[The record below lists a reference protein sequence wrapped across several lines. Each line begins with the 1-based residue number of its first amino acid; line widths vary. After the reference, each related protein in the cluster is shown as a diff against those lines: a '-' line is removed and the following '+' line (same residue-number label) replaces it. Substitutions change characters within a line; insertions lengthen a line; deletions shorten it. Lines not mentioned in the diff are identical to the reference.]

1 MRPLTQLGCALA
13 IALICGG
20 GGYWIGK
27 SQSPDALE
35 SAGVVSASDPR
46 SKRGVVA
53 SLDLPDLRRRLD
65 AEKSPLVRFQL
76 ALPHLEA
83 WVAKDPTSALDW
95 LAGQTASRR
104 RDELVRLALKQYS
117 ETDAKGAA
125 EWALRNLSGGN
136 LNNSLIAIANQWAV
150 QNGREAATW
159 FLKLPVTRERNAAV
173 ENMFF
178 TWGSN
183 EPAAALEFIRSDSSV
198 GGLSPTLQRA
208 SLAGWAKS
216 DPEAAVT
223 ASLESSRTRKD
234 PDQFANTLAN
244 WATLDLGASSQW
256 LLANVSAS
264 EERISAARELAAI
277 FAQQDPAAGAAWL
290 ENLTVGQERDYAA
303 STLVAEWSRDAPAEA
318 AKWTAGQTSSSL
330 AAEAVG
336 EVCRNFLRKDSVAFQ
351 AWREALPAGAIKDQ
365 AEQVGAT
372 ADEEE

>member
-1 MRPLTQLGCALA
+1 MKPLTQLGCALA

-27 SQSPDALE
+27 SRSPVALE
-35 SAGVVSASDPR
+35 PAGAVAASDAR
-46 SKRGVVA
+46 SRRGTA
-53 SLDLPDLRRRLD
+53 AALDLPDLRRRLD
-65 AEKSPLVRFQL
+65 AEKNPLARFQL
-76 ALPHLEA
+76 VLPHLEQ
-83 WVAKDPTSALDW
+83 WVAKDPVGALDW

-117 ETDAKGAA
+117 ETNAKGAA
-125 EWALRNLSGGN
+125 EWALQNLSGGN
-136 LNNSLIAIANQWAV
+136 LNNSLIAIANQWAS

-183 EPAAALEFIRSDSSV
+183 EPASALEFIRSESSI

-223 ASLESSRTRKD
+223 ASLESSRTRND
-234 PDQFANTLAN
+234 PGQFANTLAN
-244 WATLDLGASSQW
+244 WATLDLDASSQW
-256 LLANVSAS
+256 LLANVPAG
-264 EERISAARELAAI
+264 EQRTFAARELAAI

-290 ENLTVGQERDYAA
+290 EKLTGGQERDFAA
-303 STLVAEWSRDAPAEA
+303 GTLVAEWSRDAPAEA
-318 AKWTAGQTSSSL
+318 AKLGGPARHRACSPPRRLANFAGISSEKTPPPSRH
-330 AAEAVG
+330 G
-336 EVCRNFLRKDSVAFQ
+336 GTRCRRV
-351 AWREALPAGAIKDQ
+351 
-365 AEQVGAT
+365 
-372 ADEEE
+372 

>member
-27 SQSPDALE
+27 SQSPGVSE
-35 SAGVVSASDPR
+35 PAGGVAASDPR
-46 SKRGVVA
+46 TKRGVVT

-65 AEKSPLVRFQL
+65 AEKNPLVRFQL
-76 ALPHLEA
+76 ALPQLEA
-83 WVAKDPTSALDW
+83 WVAKDPMSALDW
-95 LAGQTASRR
+95 LTGQTASRR

-136 LNNSLIAIANQWAV
+136 LNNSLIAIANQWVV
-150 QNGREAATW
+150 QNGREAVTW

-183 EPAAALEFIRSDSSV
+183 EPALALEFIRSDSSI

-208 SLAGWAKS
+208 LLAGWAKS

-223 ASLESSRTRKD
+223 ASLESSRTRND
-234 PDQFANTLAN
+234 PGQFANTLAN
-244 WATLDLGASSQW
+244 WATLDLDTSSNW
-256 LLANVSAS
+256 LLANVPAS
-264 EERISAARELAAI
+264 EERTSAARELAAI
-277 FAQQDPAAGAAWL
+277 FAQQEPEAGVAWL
-290 ENLTVGQERDYAA
+290 EKLTAGQERDYAA
-303 STLVAEWSRDAPAEA
+303 STLVAEWSRDAPAES
-318 AKWTAGQTSSSL
+318 AKWAASQTSSML

-351 AWREALPAGAIKDQ
+351 AWRDALPAGLIKDQ
-365 AEQVGAT
+365 AGEVA
-372 ADEEE
+372 APPDEE